1 MDNAIYVGLSRQM
14 LLQQE
19 LDIAANNLANADT
32 AGFKFEEMLSTQ
44 DQVTPPVAGGGIA
57 STPVTFVASNGV
69 ARDYSQGP
77 LTQTGSPLDVAIDGK
92 GFFQVSTASGPRYTR
107 DGRFTMDPT
116 GKITTLAGD
125 AVQGSGG
132 DIVLDPKKGPVTIG
146 DTGVISQAGEEVG
159 KLQVV
164 TFDNLA
170 ALSKDGGNLYRN
182 DSNLTATPSTTAL
195 TKQGM
200 LEGSNVQPV
209 VQITRLIE
217 ISRAYDAISSM
228 MSDTANLSNSAVQKL
243 GAVTAT

>member
-1 MDNAIYVGLSRQM
+1 MDNAIYVGLSRQV

-32 AGFKFEEMLSTQ
+32 TGFKFEEMLAGA
-44 DQVTPPVAGGGIA
+44 DKATPPAAGGIA
-57 STPVTFVASNGV
+57 STPVTFVTSNGV

-92 GFFQVSTASGPRYTR
+92 GFFQISTASGPRYTR
-107 DGRFTMDPT
+107 DGRFSLDPT
-116 GKITTLAGD
+116 GKLVTMDGD
-125 AVQGSGG
+125 AVQGNGG
-132 DIVLDPKKGPVTIG
+132 DITLDPKKGPVAISE
-146 DTGVISQAGEEVG
+146 TGIISQGGQQVG
-159 KLQVV
+159 QLSVV
-164 TFDNLA
+164 TFDSLA

-182 DSNLTATPSTTAL
+182 DSNLTPTPSTAQV
-195 TKQGM
+195 KQGM

-228 MSDTANLSNSAVQKL
+228 MSDTANLSNTAVQKL
-243 GAVTAT
+243 GAVNAS